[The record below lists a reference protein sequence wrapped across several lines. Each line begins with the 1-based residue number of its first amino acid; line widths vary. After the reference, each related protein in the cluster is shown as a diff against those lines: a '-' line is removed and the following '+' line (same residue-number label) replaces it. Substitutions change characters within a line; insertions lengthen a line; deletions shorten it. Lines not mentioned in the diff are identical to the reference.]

1 MCKQIATFAITAT
14 IAFLIFPLSLDANS
28 AAGDPP
34 SPDFNGDGTVN
45 VHDFLL
51 FIPKYGSS
59 RGDANYDA
67 KYDLDSNDRIGISDF
82 LIFVNNF
89 GSQVPSSDGD
99 SNDGNNDNDI
109 ISTEKKKDRIVEIL
123 FGLNLGEADSM
134 TYHDYNDYKNCPTGK
149 FQFKDGFRE
158 FNCDKT
164 TGDPGYRGGHSG
176 WDVQT
181 KSVAG
186 DANTADEPFYSL
198 TPGEVIATGGTLG
211 KIAVYYAPDDKTI
224 IYLHARRIDVTTGRT
239 INVRNPLGIQG
250 NVGLGFS
257 DPSKS
262 EHVHIEVRDG
272 RTTFASLGA
281 DPSYNNPTIDPVDY
295 LYSVL
300 VENGLA
306 Q

>member
-34 SPDFNGDGTVN
+34 SPDFDGDGTVGIS
-45 VHDFLL
+45 DFLL
-51 FIPKYGSS
+51 FVNHFGLSRSDAGYG
-59 RGDANYDA
+59 A

-123 FGLNLGEADSM
+123 FGLNPGEADSM
-134 TYHDYNDYKNCPTGK
+134 TYHDYNDYGEN
-149 FQFKDGFRE
+149 RS
-158 FNCDKT
+158 NRA
-164 TGDPGYRGGHSG
+164 GYRGGHSG

-224 IYLHARRIDVTTGRT
+224 IYLHARRIDVTTERT

-272 RTTFASLGA
+272 RTMSASLGA
-281 DPSYNNPTIDPVDY
+281 DPGYNNPTIDPVDY